1 MYEVRQKIS
10 NHPVLT
16 DLERDVVVYRTAD
29 NMDVKQMP
37 ISAKIEHFKDVD
49 GERTLLP
56 EFTREVK
63 DWIVSND
70 YEIKKRDEN
79 NEPILDED
87 GNTKI
92 VKESKTTFLENI
104 MNNIYKIG
112 FFVIL
117 ILWVLGITPR
127 FLIGRFL

>member
-1 MYEVRQKIS
+1 MKNMYEVRQKIS

-37 ISAKIEHFKDVD
+37 ISARIEHFKDVE
-49 GERTLLP
+49 GVRTLLP

-70 YEIKKRDEN
+70 YEINKRDKQN
-79 NEPILDED
+79 QPILDDEGQEIKVPAFD
-87 GNTKI
+87 AYQ
-92 VKESKTTFLENI
+92 S
-104 MNNIYKIG
+104 M
-112 FFVIL
+112 IL
-117 ILWVLGITPR
+117 QVLDPILKQGILNDDSELKR
-127 FLIGRFL
+127 FD

>member
-1 MYEVRQKIS
+1 MEQMEIRQKIS

-37 ISAKIEHFKDVD
+37 ISARIEHFKDVE
-49 GERTLLP
+49 GVRTLLP

-70 YEIKKRDEN
+70 YEIKKRDKQNQPILDDDGNEIKVN
-79 NEPILDED
+79 AFDAYQALILQALEPILKKGILNDDEK
-87 GNTKI
+87 GAFN
-92 VKESKTTFLENI
+92 F
-104 MNNIYKIG
+104 
-112 FFVIL
+112 
-117 ILWVLGITPR
+117 
-127 FLIGRFL
+127 

>member
-1 MYEVRQKIS
+1 MTIMYEVRQKIS

-37 ISAKIEHFKDVD
+37 ISARVEHFKDVD
-49 GERTLLP
+49 GERTLLS

-70 YEIKKRDEN
+70 YEIKKRDKQN
-79 NEPILDED
+79 QPILDDD
-87 GNTKI
+87 GNEIKVPAFDAYQT
-92 VKESKTTFLENI
+92 
-104 MNNIYKIG
+104 M
-112 FFVIL
+112 IL
-117 ILWVLGITPR
+117 KALKPILKQGILNDDSELKR
-127 FLIGRFL
+127 FD

>member
-1 MYEVRQKIS
+1 MTIMYEVRQKIS

-37 ISAKIEHFKDVD
+37 ISARVEHFKDVD
-49 GERTLLP
+49 GVRTILP

-70 YEIKKRDEN
+70 CEIKKRDRQN
-79 NEPILDED
+79 RVVLDED
-87 GNTKI
+87 GHEIK
-92 VKESKTTFLENI
+92 VPAFDAYQS
-104 MNNIYKIG
+104 M
-112 FFVIL
+112 IL
-117 ILWVLGITPR
+117 QVLKPILKQGILNDAVELKR
-127 FLIGRFL
+127 FDE

>member
-1 MYEVRQKIS
+1 MTIMYEVRQKIS
-10 NHPVLT
+10 NHSVLA

-37 ISAKIEHFKDVD
+37 ISARIEHFKDVE
-49 GERTLLP
+49 GVRTLLP

-87 GNTKI
+87 GNEIKVPAFDAYQT
-92 VKESKTTFLENI
+92 
-104 MNNIYKIG
+104 
-112 FFVIL
+112 VIL
-117 ILWVLGITPR
+117 QALEPILKQGILNDDSELKR
-127 FLIGRFL
+127 FD

>member
-1 MYEVRQKIS
+1 MTIMYEVRQKIS
-10 NHPVLT
+10 NHPVLD
-16 DLERDVVVYRTAD
+16 DLEREIVVYRVAD

-37 ISAKIEHFKDVD
+37 ISERIEHFKDVE
-49 GERTLLP
+49 GVRTLLP

-87 GNTKI
+87 GNEIK
-92 VKESKTTFLENI
+92 VNAFDA
-104 MNNIYKIG
+104 YQA
-112 FFVIL
+112 L
-117 ILWVLGITPR
+117 ILQALEPILKQGILNDDSELKR
-127 FLIGRFL
+127 FD